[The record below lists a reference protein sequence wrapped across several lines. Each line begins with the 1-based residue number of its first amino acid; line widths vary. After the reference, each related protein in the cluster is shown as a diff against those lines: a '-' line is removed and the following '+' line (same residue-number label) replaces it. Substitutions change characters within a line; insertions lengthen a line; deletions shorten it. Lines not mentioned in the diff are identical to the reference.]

1 MARKTTRV
9 IEVVIAAKDLASR
22 TMKSALGKISKGF
35 NAMKKVVLLTAAAI
49 AGVGVALF
57 ALADKLAATGDE
69 FNKMALRT
77 GIAVEVLSGF
87 KFAAEIAGA
96 SIEDFEKGMKT
107 LSKRI
112 SDARFGLETYQR
124 IFRELG
130 IDYQT
135 ASGALR
141 EVDVVFLDAAEAINK
156 LSSETEKAA
165 FAQELFGRAGTQLL
179 PLIKE
184 GKAGIQDLIDK
195 NKELGGVW
203 TTLEAEKAADFKDA
217 LTEIKTAFGGLA
229 KDISLKLIPAFTQLF
244 EKVTDF
250 ITKGRTIPAVIN
262 AITTAIRPLV
272 SILGIDTRTALE
284 KVNAELAFMNTFE
297 SFQFFETG
305 ITHAAEMNRLLARQA
320 ILLRETTEAQRE
332 KNIIDL
338 GPPKI
343 EGATAADIAESERI
357 AKLDIERF
365 ERSEAAFE
373 ASAGRR
379 LVIERN
385 LQNQIM
391 GFKFAAANQAAALL
405 NVLGNKNEAFA
416 VAALAFQKGLAI
428 AQVFIQTEVA
438 AAAALL
444 PPPVGLG
451 PLLGAALAG
460 KIRLFGKL
468 SMGLIAAT
476 GIAQLAG
483 AGGGGPSG
491 VGGGGGVG
499 ALPIVAP
506 TTETQEAQPGPVT
519 IIINTPTGDIPDDTI
534 DRLVEGINNGSKRN
548 IFVNFAEALV

>member
-57 ALADKLAATGDE
+57 TLANKLAATGDE

-217 LTEIKTAFGGLA
+217 LTEIKTSFGGLA

-262 AITTAIRPLV
+262 AITTAIRPLA

-320 ILLRETTEAQRE
+320 ELIREAGEAQKER
-332 KNIIDL
+332 NIIDL
-338 GPPKI
+338 GPPKK
-343 EGATAADIAESERI
+343 EGMTIVEMAEREQLAKMEIA
-357 AKLDIERF
+357 LF

-379 LVIERN
+379 LAIERN

-405 NVLGNKNEAFA
+405 SILGTKNKAA
-416 VAALAFQKGLAI
+416 ALAALAFQKGIAI
-428 AQVFIQTEVA
+428 AQVFIQTK
-438 AAAALL
+438 AAAALAQATV
-444 PPPVGLG
+444 PPPAGQVL
-451 PLLGAALAG
+451 AASILAWG
-460 KIRLFGKL
+460 RVQ
-468 SMGLIAAT
+468 MGLIAAT

-491 VGGGGGVG
+491 IGGGGGVG

-506 TTETQEAQPGPVT
+506 TTEPQEAQLGPVT

-548 IFVNFAEALV
+548 IFVNFAEAIV